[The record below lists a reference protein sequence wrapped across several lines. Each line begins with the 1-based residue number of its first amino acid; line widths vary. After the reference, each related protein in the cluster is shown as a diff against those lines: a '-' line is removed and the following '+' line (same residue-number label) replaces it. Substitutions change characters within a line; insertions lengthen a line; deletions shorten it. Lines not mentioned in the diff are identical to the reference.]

1 MCAKPRC
8 GADVNATAHAQ
19 KMTKELIRL
28 ETRGTGDTENAM
40 KRIANR
46 YGLSW
51 RLLWSLKYRP
61 PHDLMCGAY
70 AKLVQAYQTEC
81 RRQRERLDHE
91 IEIARIKGVFVED
104 IAAEAKALV
113 ADEEGLK

>member
-1 MCAKPRC
+1 
-8 GADVNATAHAQ
+8 
-19 KMTKELIRL
+19 
-28 ETRGTGDTENAM
+28 
-40 KRIANR
+40 
-46 YGLSW
+46 
-51 RLLWSLKYRP
+51 
-61 PHDLMCGAY
+61 MCGAY